1 MATINELLN
10 KQRHLAK
17 RLTYLNE
24 VVNSLMRDDCTRHE
38 HTINY
43 YLRELEEHRQQAEDL
58 NRLVDDIVKRS
69 IQKHGLERF

>member
-69 IQKHGLERF
+69 TQKHGLERF

>member
-10 KQRHLAK
+10 RQQYLAR
-17 RLTYLNE
+17 RLTYLNS

-43 YLRELEEHRQQAEDL
+43 YLRELEDHRQQAEEL

-69 IQKHGLERF
+69 IEKHGWQKM